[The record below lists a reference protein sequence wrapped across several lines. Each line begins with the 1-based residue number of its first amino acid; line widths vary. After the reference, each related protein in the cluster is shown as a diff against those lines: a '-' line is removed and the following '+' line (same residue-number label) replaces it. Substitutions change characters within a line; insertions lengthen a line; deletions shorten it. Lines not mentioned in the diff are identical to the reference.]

1 MSENTGYKIKSIRD
15 IALPTDIVGKAK
27 SGPIQNLPLDKLQPF
42 KQHPFKL
49 YDNERLAD
57 MADSIKSN
65 GVIVPIIVRP
75 IDDFTYEILSG
86 HNRAEAAKAA
96 GLDTIPAIVR
106 EGLTDDEAMLVVT
119 ETNLLQRSFS
129 DLLHSERAVTLSM
142 HHEALKKQ
150 GKRTDLIE
158 DIENM
163 VNISSIA
170 ASETYSQVA
179 NKSKSISKIGKT
191 YDLSKDTVARYLRIN
206 KLIQAHKNRL
216 DNGEISFIPA
226 VILSY
231 LTSEQQQIVD
241 DILCASHYKVDM
253 KKAETLRTTTEKK
266 PLTHE
271 DVEQILAGNKRSTS
285 KQRIPAF
292 KIKPK
297 ILAKYFKPDDKS
309 DEIEEVIIK
318 ALELYYKN
326 LTETETE
333 ADVIGDEIPVYEPGG
348 EADVSEGDSG

>member
-1 MSENTGYKIKSIRD
+1 MGENTGYKIKSIRD
-15 IALPTDIVGKAK
+15 MAIPTDFENKPK
-27 SGPIQNLPLDKLQPF
+27 SEPIHNLPFDKLLPF

-49 YDNERLAD
+49 YDAERLID
-57 MADSIKSN
+57 MTESIKSN

-75 IDDFTYEILSG
+75 LDDLSYEILSG
-86 HNRAEAAKAA
+86 HNRAEAAKAV

-106 EGLTDDEAMLVVT
+106 EGLTDEEAMLVVT

-163 VNISSIA
+163 VNASNIED
-170 ASETYSQVA
+170 SETSSPMGM
-179 NKSKSISKIGKT
+179 KLDSKKNIGER
-191 YDLSKDTVARYLRIN
+191 YDLSSRTVARYLRVN
-206 KLIQAHKNRL
+206 KLIQPHKSRL
-216 DNGEISFIPA
+216 DNNELSVRAG
-226 VILSY
+226 VTLSY
-231 LTSEQQQIVD
+231 LSAEQQQIVD

-253 KKAETLRTTTEKK
+253 KKAEILRTTAEKK
-266 PLTHE
+266 ALTHE
-271 DVEQILAGNKRSTS
+271 DVEQILAGNKRNTS
-285 KQRIPAF
+285 KQRISAF

-297 ILAKYFKPDDKS
+297 ILSKYFKPDEKS
-309 DEIEEVIIK
+309 DEIESVIIK

-326 LTETETE
+326 LTETE

-348 EADVSEGDSG
+348 EADVSESDSG